1 MKVSSTGPVGTTS
14 VRRVAR
20 ASGATRA
27 SSVQATDAYGAA
39 VPPRQVDDNVSVM
52 GIPQAEITPKV
63 RDALMNLMA
72 EVDQMRRELQV
83 ARERLANLERLADRD
98 PLIPIANR
106 RAFVRELTRNMALAE
121 RYGTPSSV
129 VYIDVNDF
137 KEINDTYG
145 HSAGDE
151 ALKHVAELLLSSVR
165 ESDVVG
171 RLGGDEFGV
180 ILDRT
185 DQSTAREKAEHLAR
199 QIMKVPMDHQG
210 RAVPIHVAVGVYTF
224 TGAEDVGHALA
235 AADRDM
241 YAHKKRMKS
250 NGGPG

>member
-1 MKVSSTGPVGTTS
+1 MKVSSTGPVGTTP
-14 VRRVAR
+14 VRRLAR
-20 ASGATRA
+20 TSGTTRA
-27 SSVQATDAYGAA
+27 SSVQATDAYASTA
-39 VPPRQVDDNVSVM
+39 PPRQVDDTVSVM

-106 RAFVRELTRNMALAE
+106 RAFVREMTRNMALAE

-137 KEINDTYG
+137 KEINDSYG

-151 ALKHVAELLLSSVR
+151 ALKHVADLLLSSVR

-171 RLGGDEFGV
+171 RLGRDEFGV

-185 DQSTAREKAEHLAR
+185 DQTMAREKAEYLAQ
-199 QIMKVPMDHQG
+199 QIMKVPMNYQG
-210 RAVPIHVAVGVYTF
+210 REVPVHVAVGVYTF

-235 AADRDM
+235 
-241 YAHKKRMKS
+241 
-250 NGGPG
+250 

>member
-39 VPPRQVDDNVSVM
+39 APPRQVDDNVSVM

-106 RAFVRELTRNMALAE
+106 RAFVR
-121 RYGTPSSV
+121 
-129 VYIDVNDF
+129 
-137 KEINDTYG
+137 
-145 HSAGDE
+145 
-151 ALKHVAELLLSSVR
+151 
-165 ESDVVG
+165 
-171 RLGGDEFGV
+171 
-180 ILDRT
+180 
-185 DQSTAREKAEHLAR
+185 
-199 QIMKVPMDHQG
+199 
-210 RAVPIHVAVGVYTF
+210 
-224 TGAEDVGHALA
+224 
-235 AADRDM
+235 
-241 YAHKKRMKS
+241 
-250 NGGPG
+250 

>member
-1 MKVSSTGPVGTTS
+1 MKITPTGPVGTTP
-14 VRRVAR
+14 VRRAR
-20 ASGATRA
+20 RTSGVTKA
-27 SSVQATDAYGAA
+27 SSVQAADAYSSTSA
-39 VPPRQVDDNVSVM
+39 PREIDDNVSVM

-72 EVDQMRRELQV
+72 EVEQMRRELHI

-106 RAFVRELTRNMALAE
+106 RAFVREMTRNMSLAE

-137 KEINDTYG
+137 KEINDTHG

-151 ALKHVAELLLSSVR
+151 ALKHVADILLSSVR
-165 ESDVVG
+165 ESDIVG

-185 DQSTAREKAEHLAR
+185 DQSMAREKADGLAH
-199 QIMKVPMDHQG
+199 QIMQTPMNYQG
-210 RAVPIHVAVGVYTF
+210 RPVAVHVAVGVYTF
-224 TGAEDVGHALA
+224 TGTEDVGHALA

-241 YAHKKRMKS
+241 YAQKKRMKS
-250 NGGPG
+250 DGAA